1 MVRWVESSD
10 FTPNP
15 DDFGYRMLKRDFI
28 PLDFAKADGIT
39 RPILFS
45 DVITR
50 IRSSESDRVRNSL
63 PQTTGQMRCRLIRML
78 AELQVIITV
87 MATRS
92 HVFVL
97 GGP

>member
-15 DDFGYRMLKRDFI
+15 DDFGYGTLKRDFI
-28 PLDFAKADGIT
+28 PLDFANADGIS
-39 RPILFS
+39 RSIIFS
-45 DVITR
+45 DIITR
-50 IRSSESDRVRNSL
+50 IRSSESDRVINSL
-63 PQTTGQMRCRLIRML
+63 PQTTRPMSCRLMRML
-78 AELQVIITV
+78 AVLQIIITV

-97 GGP
+97 GRP